1 MEFHMEKT
9 WVVYLLCI
17 KVLAFG
23 LFGADKWKARHKK
36 YRIRERTLLLAAVIG
51 GSVGAL
57 CGMYFFRHKTLH
69 RKFRIGLPA
78 ILFLQAVITGFL
90 VVGFPAS

>member
-1 MEFHMEKT
+1 MEKMLM
-9 WVVYLLCI
+9 VYLLCI
-17 KVLAFG
+17 NVLAFG

-36 YRIRERTLLLAAVIG
+36 YRIRERTLLLAAAMG

-78 ILFLQAVITGFL
+78 ILFLQAVLAGCL
-90 VVGFPAS
+90 LVGFPAS

>member
-1 MEFHMEKT
+1 MEKMLM
-9 WVVYLLCI
+9 VYLLCI
-17 KVLAFG
+17 NVLAFG

-36 YRIRERTLLLAAVIG
+36 YRIRERTLLLAAAMG

-57 CGMYFFRHKTLH
+57 CGMYFFRHKPLH

-78 ILFLQAVITGFL
+78 ILFLQAVLAGCL
-90 VVGFPAS
+90 LVGFPAS